1 MLIGIEAT
9 RANKPYRTGVEWY
22 AFHVIQELKKLTA
35 QDGHSWLLYS
45 NAILTGGLEKL
56 PSHWYDIRVTWP
68 FPFGWTQF
76 RLSWEL
82 YRRPI
87 DVLWLPGS
95 VLPRY
100 CPKKTVVTVHDIG
113 FHRFP
118 ALYKR
123 RQRAVH
129 EYAMREIKK
138 REYRI
143 LTVSHFSAKEI
154 SDVYGIS
161 QDLITVTYN
170 GIDHDAYRPLHD
182 AEGVMDRLRKYRI
195 GGPFFLSVGRLERKK
210 NILTLIRAFTSFKQS
225 RGIGDP
231 YKLVLIGIPGSGY
244 EDIKKAI
251 AKSPARGDILELG
264 YIPEIDLP
272 AFMNAAT
279 ALIHPAIYEG
289 FGIPPVQAMACGC
302 PVIAS
307 NTTCLPEVLGEAAL
321 YAAPEESELFAAHM
335 RSIVEDKVLVENL
348 KKRGIQQA
356 ALYTWKATAQATL
369 PVLTMNVS

>member
-22 AFHVIQELKKLTA
+22 AFHVIQELKKITA
-35 QDGHSWLLYS
+35 QEGHSWLLYS
-45 NAILTGGLEKL
+45 NASLIGGLEKL
-56 PSHWYDIRVTWP
+56 PSQWYDIRVTWP

-118 ALYKR
+118 HLYKK

-138 REYRI
+138 RGYRI

-161 QDLITVTYN
+161 PQLITVTYN
-170 GIDHDAYRPLHD
+170 GIDHAVYRTLHD
-182 AEGVMDRLRKYRI
+182 KEGVMDRLRKYRI
-195 GGPFFLSVGRLERKK
+195 GGPFFLSIGRLEQKK

-231 YKLVLIGIPGSGY
+231 YKLVLIGIPGFGY
-244 EDIKKAI
+244 EEIKKAI
-251 AKSPARGDILELG
+251 ASSSVRADILELG
-264 YIPEIDLP
+264 YVQEDDLP
-272 AFMNAAT
+272 SFMNMAT

-307 NTTCLPEVLGEAAL
+307 RATCLPEVLGEAAL
-321 YAAPEESELFAAHM
+321 YAAPDEPEAFSVHM
-335 RSIVEDKVLVENL
+335 QTIVEDEELVQEL
-348 KKRGIQQA
+348 KQKGITQA
-356 ALYTWKATAQATL
+356 SLYTWKATAEATMAI
-369 PVLTMNVS
+369 LTSK